1 MNVNMLSNKLNK
13 AMLNVVREVVMECSM
28 RHNFDA
34 EEMMNELLCVGVGLG
49 VENVKSKKVLK
60 SKKDLVS
67 CRFPIPYNGTLKE
80 NCCKAVCKSQG
91 LYTQCETILE
101 KNVELEFCVK
111 CDREIKKSESGKPI
125 YGRIEDRLAVGI
137 MEYRDPSGK
146 SPTPFIKIMK
156 KLKISQE
163 EVMEE
168 ASRLNIIIDEI
179 HFREEEVGE
188 KKEKG
193 RPKKPK
199 RKIELADDSTDLF
212 AALVAK
218 ANEEEES
225 SDDESVSI
233 VESGESATTVESP
246 TTVESATTVESD
258 TTVKSATTVE
268 SPTTVKSAENAT
280 MVESILDGVLDN
292 VSIISENNEK
302 EAAKEAEKQKKEAA
316 KEAEKQKKEAE
327 KQAKEAAKEAEK
339 QAKEAEK
346 QAKEA
351 AKEAEKQKKE
361 AEKQA
366 KEAAKEAEKLAK
378 EAAKLSKKE
387 PAKKVTKKTEDK
399 PKEEDKPKDE
409 PDVVKRFEYEGVKY
423 LKSKNTGIIYNMD
436 EDVVGKWNEKTNKID
451 FNEMDSEEEADE
463 YEE

>member
-1 MNVNMLSNKLNK
+1 
-13 AMLNVVREVVMECSM
+13 MLNVMREVVMECSM

-34 EEMMNELLCVGVGLG
+34 EEMMNELLGVCVVSDLKKCKSGSK
-49 VENVKSKKVLK
+49 KSKSCV
-60 SKKDLVS
+60 SVGVS
-67 CRFPIPYNGTLKE
+67 CRFPIPYNGSKKE
-80 NCCKAVCKSQG
+80 NCCKAVCKNQG
-91 LYTQCETILE
+91 LYTQCETILGE
-101 KNVELEFCVK
+101 LELEFCTK

-179 HFREEEVGE
+179 HFREEEIGK

-193 RPKKPK
+193 RPKKQK

-218 ANEEEES
+218 ANEEES
-225 SDDESVSI
+225 SDDESDSM
-233 VESGESATTVESP
+233 VESAPMVESFESAPTVESF
-246 TTVESATTVESD
+246 ESA
-258 TTVKSATTVE
+258 
-268 SPTTVKSAENAT
+268 P
-280 MVESILDGVLDN
+280 MVESILDVVLDK
-292 VSIISENNEK
+292 VSIISENN
-302 EAAKEAEKQKKEAA
+302 KKEAA
-316 KEAEKQKKEAE
+316 KEAEKLSKEAA
-327 KQAKEAAKEAEK
+327 KLAKEAAKEAEK
-339 QAKEAEK
+339 L
-346 QAKEA
+346 AKEA

-366 KEAAKEAEKLAK
+366 EKQAKEAAKLSK

-387 PAKKVTKKTEDK
+387 PAKKVTKKAEDK
-399 PKEEDKPKDE
+399 PKEEDKAKE
-409 PDVVKRFEYEGVKY
+409 EQDVVKRFEFEGVKY

>member
-1 MNVNMLSNKLNK
+1 MLSNKLNK
-13 AMLNVVREVVMECSM
+13 LNNEMELLVRSVVNECSM
-28 RHNFDA
+28 RHGFDA
-34 EEMMNELLCVGVGLG
+34 EEMIVYLLGSGGCKSKS
-49 VENVKSKKVLK
+49 KSKKELVSK
-60 SKKDLVS
+60 SKEMVS
-67 CRFPIPYNGTLKE
+67 ECRFAIPYNGLLKE
-80 NCCKAVCKSQG
+80 NCCKAVCKNQG
-91 LYTQCETILE
+91 LYTQCERIQE
-101 KNVELEFCVK
+101 KDSDFCTK
-111 CDREIKKSESGKPI
+111 CDKEMKKSESGKPI
-125 YGRIEDRLAVGI
+125 YGRMEDRLAVGI

-156 KLKISQE
+156 KLKISRE

-225 SDDESVSI
+225 SDDESGSI
-233 VESGESATTVESP
+233 VESAESFESAESATMT
-246 TTVESATTVESD
+246 ESAES
-258 TTVKSATTVE
+258 
-268 SPTTVKSAENAT
+268 AT

-302 EAAKEAEKQKKEAA
+302 EAAKEAEKQKKEAEKEAEKLAKEAEKLAKEAAKEAEKQKKEAEKEAAKLAKEAA

-339 QAKEAEK
+339 QAKET
-346 QAKEA
+346 
-351 AKEAEKQKKE
+351 
-361 AEKQA
+361 
-366 KEAAKEAEKLAK
+366 EKLAK
-378 EAAKLSKKE
+378 EASKLSKKE

-399 PKEEDKPKDE
+399 PKEEDKAKE
-409 PDVVKRFEYEGVKY
+409 EQDVVKRFEFEGVKY